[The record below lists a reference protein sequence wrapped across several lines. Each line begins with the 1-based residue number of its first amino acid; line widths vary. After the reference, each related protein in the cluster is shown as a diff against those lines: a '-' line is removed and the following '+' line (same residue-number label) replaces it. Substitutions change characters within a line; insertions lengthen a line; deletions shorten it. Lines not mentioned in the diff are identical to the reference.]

1 MSATVRGEVAKR
13 NNMIPLF
20 AEELRRRGGD
30 MYEAFLWTN
39 YRFTMLSK
47 PQVPIFHMTLT
58 QKLLLHNPP
67 KDDNMAAS
75 TVNEER
81 PAIASGLARDLSN
94 SGQSPSRLEP
104 YPL

>member
-1 MSATVRGEVAKR
+1 MSATVRGEAAKR

-39 YRFTMLSK
+39 YQFTMLSN

-67 KDDNMAAS
+67 EDDNMAAS
-75 TVNEER
+75 TVNEEH
-81 PAIASGLARDLSN
+81 PAIASRLARDSLN
-94 SGQSPSRLEP
+94 SGQRVRRLEP
-104 YPL
+104 YTF